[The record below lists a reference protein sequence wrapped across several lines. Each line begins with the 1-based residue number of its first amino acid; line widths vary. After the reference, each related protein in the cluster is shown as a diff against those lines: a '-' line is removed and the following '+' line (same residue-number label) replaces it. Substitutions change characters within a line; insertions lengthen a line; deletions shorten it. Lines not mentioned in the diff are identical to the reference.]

1 MSNYRDDTQETIVLS
16 SDAFG
21 KITSGDVEKFSFT
34 ETILSKVRHNVEE
47 IIRLGDEDLSRRKG
61 RLDSELGFADQVI
74 HSVRKFQLIEE
85 VFILTDHSFVKQSEL
100 ITEDLGLGEVEQVSY
115 KTVHIEPFKVADAH
129 FTYKTAFQSVSD
141 RLKLSD
147 SLHALS
153 RSSDLIE
160 ESLVLS
166 DSTRDKLKTL
176 IVETLGLGQE
186 LEQYNLV
193 HSQVSDSFKLHD
205 LAVRIFSDTIEDT
218 IRFGD
223 EFQKLSDTVE
233 LVVESLVF
241 SDQVSGQ
248 RKVRSL
254 AESSLSFSE
263 SIEGVKQASS
273 SVTELLFLDDEY
285 QDDQEIIGAWTTTAD
300 GWNMSRY
307 YDYPYEQLIVIGDKL
322 YGVTSNGI
330 EELKHGAQSITA
342 KIKTAKLDLGD
353 GGLIHP
359 ESMIL
364 EYSLDGQLSVDV
376 GTTQT
381 GYQQT
386 FNYVLRKEPS
396 DYLTNGRVIFG
407 RGLRGRH
414 FEFSVNIQGT
424 TAYINDMV
432 VNITKTKRRI

>member
-1 MSNYRDDTQETIVLS
+1 MSSYRDDTQETIVLS

-21 KITSGDVEKFSFT
+21 KTTSGDVENFSFT
-34 ETILSKVRHNVEE
+34 ETILSKIRHNVQE

-61 RLDSELGFADQVI
+61 RLDSDFGFADQII
-74 HSVRKFQLIEE
+74 HKVRKFQLIEE
-85 VFILTDHSFVKQSEL
+85 VFILAENSFVKHSEL
-100 ITEDLGLGEVEQVSY
+100 INENLGLGEIEKATY
-115 KTVHIEPFKVADAH
+115 KAYYIEPFKVADAH
-129 FTYKTAFQSVSD
+129 FTYKTALQGISEN
-141 RLKLSD
+141 LKLRD

-166 DSTRDKLKTL
+166 DTTRDKLKTL
-176 IVETLGLGQE
+176 IVETLGLGHQV
-186 LEQYNLV
+186 EQYNLV
-193 HSQVSDSFKLHD
+193 HSQVSESFKLHD
-205 LAVRIFSDTIEDT
+205 RAVRIVSDTIEDT
-218 IRFGD
+218 IRFAD
-223 EFQKLSDTVE
+223 EFKKLSDTIE
-233 LVVESLVF
+233 LVIESLVF

-248 RKVRSL
+248 RTVKTL
-254 AESSLSFSE
+254 AESNLGFSE
-263 SIEGVKQASS
+263 SLEGFKHATS

-285 QDDQEIIGAWTTTAD
+285 QDGQEIIGAWTTTAD

-307 YDYPYEQLIVIGDKL
+307 YDYPYEQLIVIDGRL
-322 YGVTSNGI
+322 YGVTATGI
-330 EELKHGAQSITA
+330 EELKQGAQSITA
-342 KIKTAKLDLGD
+342 QIKTAKLDLGD
-353 GGLIHP
+353 GGLVHP

-381 GYQQT
+381 GYLQK

-396 DYLTNGRVIFG
+396 EYLTNGRVVFG

-414 FEFSVNIQGT
+414 FEFAVNIEGS

>member
-21 KITSGDVEKFSFT
+21 KVRSGDIENFSFT

-85 VFILTDHSFVKQSEL
+85 VFILADHGFVKQSEL
-100 ITEDLGLGEVEQVSY
+100 ITEDLGLGEIEKATY
-115 KTVHIEPFKVADAH
+115 KAVHIEPFKVADAH
-129 FTYKTAFQSVSD
+129 FTYKTAFQSISD

-193 HSQVSDSFKLHD
+193 HSQVSDSFKLRD
-205 LAVRIFSDTIEDT
+205 SVVRLVRDTVEDSFR
-218 IRFGD
+218 ISD
-223 EFQKLSDTVE
+223 EFKKLSGTIE

-248 RKVRSL
+248 RMVRSL

-263 SIEGVKQASS
+263 SIDGIKRATS

-285 QDDQEIIGAWTTTAD
+285 HDGREIIGAWTATAD

-307 YDYPYEQLIVIGDKL
+307 YDFPYEELIVIDGRL
-322 YGVTSNGI
+322 YGVTDTGI
-330 EELKHGAQSITA
+330 EELKQGASIVA
-342 KIKTAKLDLGD
+342 AQIKTARLDLGD
-353 GGLIHP
+353 GGLVHP

-414 FEFSVNIQGT
+414 FEFSVNIEGS

>member
-21 KITSGDVEKFSFT
+21 KVRSGDVESFSFT
-34 ETILSKVRHNVEE
+34 ETILSKVRHNVDE
-47 IIRLGDEDLSRRKG
+47 IIRLSDEDLSRRKG
-61 RLDSELGFADQVI
+61 RLDSALGFSEQVF

-85 VFILTDHSFVKQSEL
+85 VLGLADHSFVKQSEL
-100 ITEDLGLGEVEQVSY
+100 ITEDLGLGEVEQVGY
-115 KTVHIEPFKVADAH
+115 KVMHIEPFKVADAH
-129 FTYKTAFQSVSD
+129 FTYKTAFQSISD

-193 HSQVSDSFKLHD
+193 HSQVSDSFKLRD
-205 LAVRIFSDTIEDT
+205 SVVRLVRDTVEDSFR
-218 IRFGD
+218 ISD
-223 EFQKLSDTVE
+223 EFKKLSGTIE

-248 RKVRSL
+248 RMVQSL

-263 SIEGVKQASS
+263 SIDGIKRATS

-285 QDDQEIIGAWTTTAD
+285 HDGREIIGAWTTTAD

-307 YDYPYEQLIVIGDKL
+307 YDFPYEELIVIDGQL
-322 YGVTSNGI
+322 YGVTATGI
-330 EELKHGAQSITA
+330 EELKQGSGVVAAQ
-342 KIKTAKLDLGD
+342 IKTARLDLGD
-353 GGLIHP
+353 GGLVHP

-396 DYLTNGRVIFG
+396 DYLTNGRVVFG

-414 FEFSVNIQGT
+414 FEFSVNIEGK

-432 VNITKTKRRI
+432 VNIAKTKRRI

>member
-21 KITSGDVEKFSFT
+21 KVTSGDVENFGFT
-34 ETILSKVRHNVEE
+34 TTILSKIRHNVEE
-47 IIRLGDEDLSRRKG
+47 IIQLADADLSRRIG
-61 RLDSELGFADQVI
+61 RLDTELGFADQVL

-85 VFILTDHSFVKQSEL
+85 AFILADHSFVKQSEL

-115 KTVHIEPFKVADAH
+115 KVMHIEPFKVADAH
-129 FTYKTAFQSVSD
+129 FTYKTALQSISD

-176 IVETLGLGQE
+176 IVETLGLGQD
-186 LEQYNLV
+186 LEQYNQV
-193 HSQVSDSFKLHD
+193 VSRVSDSFKLQD
-205 LAVRIFSDTIEDT
+205 NVARIVRERVEESFRISDELK
-218 IRFGD
+218 
-223 EFQKLSDTVE
+223 KLSDTVE
-233 LVVESLVF
+233 LVIESLVF
-241 SDQVSGQ
+241 ADQVSGQ
-248 RKVRSL
+248 RIVQSL
-254 AESSLSFSE
+254 AESGIQFTE
-263 SIEGVKQASS
+263 SVQGIKRASS
-273 SVTELLFLDDEY
+273 NVAELIFLDDEY
-285 QDDQEIIGAWTTTAD
+285 SDDRNIIGAWTATAD

-307 YDYPYEQLIVIGDKL
+307 YDYPYEQLIVIGDQI
-322 YGVTSNGI
+322 YGVTANGI
-330 EELKHGAQSITA
+330 EELKPGAQSITA
-342 KIKTAKLDLGD
+342 KIKTSKLDLGD
-353 GGLIHP
+353 GGLVHP
-359 ESMIL
+359 DSMIL

-386 FNYVLRKEPS
+386 FNYALKKEPS
-396 DYLTNGRVIFG
+396 EYLTNGRVVFG

-414 FEFSVNIQGT
+414 FEFAVNIEGS

>member
-85 VFILTDHSFVKQSEL
+85 AFILADHSFVKQSEL
-100 ITEDLGLGEVEQVSY
+100 ITEDLGLGEVEQVGY
-115 KTVHIEPFKVADAH
+115 KMVHIEPFKVADAH
-129 FTYKTAFQSVSD
+129 FTYKTAFQSISD

-193 HSQVSDSFKLHD
+193 HSQVSESFKLHD
-205 LAVRIFSDTIEDT
+205 LAVRIVSDTIEDT

-396 DYLTNGRVIFG
+396 EYLTNGRVVFG

-414 FEFSVNIQGT
+414 FEFSVNIEGS

>member
-1 MSNYRDDTQETIVLS
+1 MSSYRDDTQETIVLS

-21 KITSGDVEKFSFT
+21 KVTSGDVEKFSFT
-34 ETILSKVRHNVEE
+34 EAILSKVRHNVEE

-85 VFILTDHSFVKQSEL
+85 AFILADHSFVKQSEL

-115 KTVHIEPFKVADAH
+115 KAVHIEPFKVADAH
-129 FTYKTAFQSVSD
+129 FTYKTALQSISD

-160 ESLVLS
+160 ESLLLS

-176 IVETLGLGQE
+176 IVETLGLGQD
-186 LEQYNLV
+186 LEQYNQV
-193 HSQVSDSFKLHD
+193 VSRVSDSFKLQD
-205 LAVRIFSDTIEDT
+205 NVARIVRERVEESFRISDEFKKLSDTIE
-218 IRFGD
+218 
-223 EFQKLSDTVE
+223 
-233 LVVESLVF
+233 LVIETMAF
-241 SDQVSGQ
+241 TDHVSGQ
-248 RKVRSL
+248 RTVKSL
-254 AESSLSFSE
+254 AESSLGFSA
-263 SIEGVKQASS
+263 SVEGLKKATS
-273 SVTELLFLDDEY
+273 SVTELFFLDDAY
-285 QDDQEIIGAWTTTAD
+285 QDGREIIGAWTTTAD

-307 YDYPYEQLIVIGDKL
+307 YDYPYEQLIVIGDQI
-322 YGVTSNGI
+322 YGVTATGI
-330 EELKHGAQSITA
+330 EELKQGARSIA
-342 KIKTAKLDLGD
+342 AQIKTAKLDLGD
-353 GGLIHP
+353 GGLVHP
-359 ESMIL
+359 DSMIL

-386 FNYVLRKEPS
+386 FNYALKKEPS
-396 DYLTNGRVIFG
+396 DYLTNGRVVFG

-414 FEFSVNIQGT
+414 FEFAVNIEGS

>member
-1 MSNYRDDTQETIVLS
+1 MSSYRDDTQETIVLS

-21 KITSGDVEKFSFT
+21 KTTSGDVENFSFT

-85 VFILTDHSFVKQSEL
+85 FFSLGEQTFVKHKDL
-100 ITEDLGLGEVEQVSY
+100 INENLGLGETQ
-115 KTVHIEPFKVADAH
+115 TVNYSVFHIEPFKLNDVSMS
-129 FTYKTAFQSVSD
+129 YKTAFHSISD
-141 RLKLSD
+141 QFKLRD
-147 SLHALS
+147 GIASLT
-153 RSSDLIE
+153 RSIDLVE
-160 ESLVLS
+160 ESLVFT

-176 IVETLGLGQE
+176 IVETMNLGQQ
-186 LEQYNLV
+186 LEHHATTNTL
-193 HSQVSDSFKLHD
+193 
-205 LAVRIFSDTIEDT
+205 ISDTFKFKAQAIHVQRDLINEY
-218 IRFGD
+218 ISLKD
-223 EFQKLSDTVE
+223 EFKKLSDTVE
-233 LVVESLVF
+233 LVIETMAF
-241 SDQVSGQ
+241 TDHVSGQ
-248 RKVRSL
+248 RTVKSL
-254 AESSLSFSE
+254 AESSLGFSA
-263 SIEGVKQASS
+263 SVEGLKKATS
-273 SVTELLFLDDEY
+273 SVTELFFLDDAY
-285 QDDQEIIGAWTTTAD
+285 QDGREIIGAWTTTAD

-307 YDYPYEQLIVIGDKL
+307 YDYPYEQLIVIGDQV
-322 YGVTSNGI
+322 YGVTATGI
-330 EELKHGAQSITA
+330 EELKQGSRTIAAQ
-342 KIKTAKLDLGD
+342 IKTAKLDLGD

-386 FNYVLRKEPS
+386 FNYALKKEPS
-396 DYLTNGRVIFG
+396 DYLTNGRVVFG

-414 FEFSVNIQGT
+414 FEFAVNIEGS